1 MIKKVS
7 KKFIRAAFVQIVF
20 VGMVDFVY
28 IILSHIITES
38 QIILSKYLP
47 FLQLHIEEF
56 QRISFFHGSCSL
68 GFLHSTK

>member
-38 QIILSKYLP
+38 QIILSKYLR
-47 FLQLHIEEF
+47 FSQIHVLRF
-56 QRISFFHGSCSL
+56 QIYFFSRN
-68 GFLHSTK
+68 